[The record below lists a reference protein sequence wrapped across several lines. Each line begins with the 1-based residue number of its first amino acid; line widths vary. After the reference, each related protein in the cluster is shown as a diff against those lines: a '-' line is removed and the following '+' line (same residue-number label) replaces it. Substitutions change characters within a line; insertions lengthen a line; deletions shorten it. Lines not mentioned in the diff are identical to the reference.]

1 MNSTDTKHKVFSTTT
16 EQHDGFVIEAT
27 ITEYA
32 YSGSGQIIY
41 VSGIG
46 VYHGEIRHLTHE
58 CYKSDT
64 SLDALMSDF
73 DYDMRTAK
81 HRGEATQRYAKQYAQ
96 SLVEA

>member
-1 MNSTDTKHKVFSTTT
+1 MNSTDTKHEVISDMI
-16 EQHDGFVIEAT
+16 EEHDGFVIEAK
-27 ITEYA
+27 ITKCVYW
-32 YSGSGQIIY
+32 GQIIY

-58 CYKSDT
+58 CYKSNT